1 MSAGLSAVSNEH
13 LKILSY
19 CYTIKE
25 SNEMKT
31 KKSERT
37 VAFSAVILFISLLFA
52 SCQTELIPEPEMD
65 KIQSSSGGNA
75 AMIEAPVGLNA
86 SHGKCQEVELSWT
99 GSVSATRYLIYSAD
113 TLFDTFKQ
121 VGETTGAETTFSVK
135 EEAGTTAFYKVCAK
149 NYEGVTSLFSE
160 TCKGSTMAT
169 PVITAIESS
178 IDGTSV
184 TIDWY
189 MENCTDDTYQKYT
202 IYEILC
208 TSESG
213 ETVAQEAFSAADS
226 SATRITLTELQ
237 PKTTY
242 YYEVSAYSSQ
252 YSDGE
257 KETSSRVSQETL
269 RLSIPNAPIN
279 LAASKGTSADTIEL
293 EWTLPSFCEIS
304 ASGGTYTKNPLYFT
318 IERKLESAD
327 DSTYRKIVSYLGTIT
342 PTTED
347 KSKILFTCIGD
358 SDADGVISQDESIRN
373 LVKVRSVKSDTI
385 EESGIEAYK
394 NYIPSYTI
402 SYFDKDVERGQK
414 YTYRVQSYV
423 DGTAKKITADTSAA
437 TAGGN
442 LVSKLSFNTKPD
454 YKTEGTNILSIEV
467 AFIVGFETLGQSY
480 NYALVRTFT
489 PAEINGVETGP
500 VPESVYEF
508 TTLAELAA
516 WRDLFDFAQNPDTV
530 QGYYQY
536 ALYVCPDGTADSL
549 SGDDND
555 KITEYKSRAITS
567 IRQEGKTAVLNDSS
581 LMPMLT
587 TFDIIDGYKD
597 KFILSWNYEEA
608 CEYTIFWKS
617 NGGAE
622 EQSEVISS
630 DSITLTSDEGSNRT
644 LATFEHPAQSGETR
658 TYRLRAFSG
667 MESEKNC
674 EDEEGKIRTV
684 KTLGTAAPLMGDV
697 SYDSISVSWNT
708 VQMAAGEY
716 DVKAYYANTETP
728 INGEITTE
736 EKEGVV
742 TCTIRNPD
750 GYDDPALS
758 GKPVTLE
765 VTAKSNVDS
774 SVGSCTVRTLG
785 PALINATTKANAK
798 TISLTWNKVE
808 SANGYLIYRT
818 KFDPKGVYIEAAD
831 TYYYDVSTNELTVR
845 RQKIAESRAKVNR
858 PAENMTTYT
867 LDDKYCDAED
877 DSSYQLNQETIFW
890 GSPFGYTILPVLN
903 EDDFTF
909 AYDGANVKLDSG
921 CAVDYTAD
929 GRMLGKVIEATDGY
943 ANNVKAEKS
952 ESATEQKITWE
963 KKQWRPGTPR
973 VFRRRYGSFEPFERV
988 PTEESLNSNSV
999 SLSYT
1004 VPDKDIYTPYEYI
1017 VKYGND
1023 ISILDKDVPP
1033 ALIKAFQNKPDT
1045 RYTYRSDAERE
1056 PCYKGYLFTMK
1067 DINDY
1072 DLTAEWAGADNPY
1085 AERVTW
1091 SADVPWDYDTRA
1103 VGPGSVAISIRNN
1116 NIDSVWHEVV
1126 RVSAL
1131 KPTDEN
1137 FTATGTDIAA
1147 AADAG
1152 ANGILLSP
1160 AGIASTGAGTTSGEL
1175 KVLRDYKHYYS
1186 ITFLAGNGTPGASFG
1201 QKKEQ
1206 ERYAY
1211 RQITDEELV
1220 KTTMLTLAEIVQYSG
1235 MEQYTTG
1242 TKGEKTLGATGA
1254 TGTFSW
1260 SQDAKSKF
1268 NWYIDNY
1275 QHIWNKIPSNVSNIS
1290 SPLVLS
1296 DPNTGSS
1303 GNRRG
1308 RKYSRYIT
1316 FLCYDETS
1324 SFKKDKLISISVSGP
1339 LTSYCGIVKFAAD
1352 KDTLVLSLE
1361 RDGSTV
1367 FTYDPSKHGD
1377 RRNYCPISFCTNEG
1391 AGDLGKSSGY
1401 LGENTT
1407 YGWW

>member
-65 KIQSSSGGNA
+65 KIQSSTGGNA
-75 AMIEAPVGLNA
+75 ARIEAPVGLNA

-347 KSKILFTCIGD
+347 KSKILFTCIGE

-423 DGTAKKITADTSAA
+423 DGTAKKITADTSAV

-454 YKTEGTNILSIEV
+454 YKTEGTTILSIEV

-622 EQSEVISS
+622 EQSQAVPSS
-630 DSITLTSDEGSNRT
+630 SIILSGDRT

-674 EDEEGKIRTV
+674 EDEEGNIRTV

-785 PALINATTKANAK
+785 PALINATTEANAK
-798 TISLTWNKVE
+798 TIFLTWDKVE
-808 SANGYLIYRT
+808 GANGYLIYRT

-929 GRMLGKVIEATDGY
+929 GRMLGKVMEATDGY

-973 VFRRRYGSFEPFERV
+973 VFRREYGSTDSFKRV
-988 PTEESLNSNSV
+988 PTEGSLNSNSF

-1004 VPDKDIYTPYEYI
+1004 VPTDEIYTPYEYI

-1023 ISILDKDVPP
+1023 TSISDKDVPP
-1033 ALIKAFQNKPDT
+1033 ALIKAFKSKPDT

-1056 PCYKGYLFTMK
+1056 PYYKGYLFTMM
-1067 DINDY
+1067 DIGEY

-1116 NIDSVWHEVV
+1116 NIDSGWHEVV

-1137 FTATGTDIAA
+1137 ITATGTDIAA

-1201 QKKEQ
+1201 QKEGQ

-1220 KTTMLTLAEIVQYSG
+1220 RAATLAMAYGIQQTGTQWKTSLNTSTDSHAEASPGKGSASVSRKG
-1235 MEQYTTG
+1235 GTTVFVKLTHNFAFDNFAPAMPTKAGEKATFLTVNGTMTGTTG
-1242 TKGEKTLGATGA
+1242 DGGSTGQSYAPRTYTDGSFTISAADTACGKLYDATM
-1254 TGTFSW
+1254 
-1260 SQDAKSKF
+1260 K
-1268 NWYIDNY
+1268 
-1275 QHIWNKIPSNVSNIS
+1275 IS
-1290 SPLVLS
+1290 SLTVNGTSGIKITPDDGGETQFGNITPL
-1296 DPNTGSS
+1296 PF
-1303 GNRRG
+1303 GNG
-1308 RKYSRYIT
+1308 NWS
-1316 FLCYDETS
+1316 
-1324 SFKKDKLISISVSGP
+1324 
-1339 LTSYCGIVKFAAD
+1339 FAANP
-1352 KDTLVLSLE
+1352 LA
-1361 RDGSTV
+1361 
-1367 FTYDPSKHGD
+1367 
-1377 RRNYCPISFCTNEG
+1377 N
-1391 AGDLGKSSGY
+1391 
-1401 LGENTT
+1401 GEAQ
-1407 YGWW
+1407 WQ